1 MALPTLR
8 GLDLRGQRVF
18 LRADLNAPIKDGKVT
33 DDTRLSATLPTLKL
47 LLDGG
52 ARVVLAS
59 HLGRPKGKPEPKYS
73 LAPVAARLSEIL
85 GAPVPLAH
93 DCIGREVEAQ
103 VASLAPGKCLL
114 LENLRFHAG
123 EEKNEPT
130 FVAAL
135 AKLAD
140 AYVNDAFGTMH
151 RAHASTAGMV
161 PLVHCAAAGLLVQK
175 EIESL
180 GRLLSGDLDRPF
192 VTILGGAK
200 VSDKVQVIE
209 RLLERVNALL
219 VGGAMA
225 YTFLKAQGVPV
236 GKSLVEEDK
245 LDFAR
250 GVLEH
255 AAQKRIAI
263 HLPSDH
269 VAAAGIEDAASAEVV
284 GRDGIPADKLGV
296 DIGPAT
302 ASAYAGVI
310 AGAKSVFWN
319 GPMGVF
325 ETAAFAKGTYAVAEA
340 VATAKAFTVAGGG
353 DSVAA
358 LERGGYTSRLSHV
371 STGGGASLEFLS
383 GIKLPGI
390 AALEARGEGKV

>member
-1 MALPTLR
+1 MALPTLH

-33 DDTRLSATLPTLKL
+33 NDARLEATLPTLKL
-47 LLDGG
+47 LLAGG

-59 HLGRPKGKPEPKYS
+59 HLGRPKGKAEPKYS
-73 LAPVAARLSEIL
+73 LAPVAARLGELL
-85 GAPVPLAH
+85 GTPVPLAK
-93 DCIGREVEAQ
+93 DCIGPEVEAA
-103 VASLAPGKCLL
+103 VNALAPGKCLL

-123 EEKNEPT
+123 EEKNDPA

-161 PLVHCAAAGLLVQK
+161 PLVKVAAAGLLVQK

-180 GRLLSGDLDRPF
+180 GKLLAGDLDRPF

-209 RLLERVNALL
+209 KLLERVDALL

-225 YTFLKAQGVPV
+225 YTFLEAQGVAV

-245 LDFAR
+245 LEFAR

-255 AAQKRIAI
+255 AKQKGITI

-269 VAAAGIEDAASAEVV
+269 VAASAIDDAASAVTV

-296 DIGPAT
+296 DIGPKTVAE
-302 ASAYAGVI
+302 YAKVI

-325 ETAAFAKGTYAVAEA
+325 ETDAFSKGTYAVAEA
-340 VATAKAFTVAGGG
+340 VASATAFTVAGGG

-358 LERGGYTSRLSHV
+358 LERGGYASRLSHV

-390 AALEARGEGKV
+390 AALESRG